1 MPRVSP
7 GSPHLPQ
14 STHEEWRKKRGRFEH
29 SPRLS
34 APLNTEEDSWT
45 QRGVGSCKHSCLPGV
60 YQSLS
65 KEKERHAAMW
75 THVLT
80 GRDMDALLESEFLD
94 IPSLALT
101 SCGCRA
107 PSPQRYST
115 WPSLHPALSL
125 SVSGCTRTGAAKPDG
140 FGGFTDIANT
150 WLNPR
155 VRAFPKRNLSSGKMT
170 TMKQCCF
177 ASLTFNTIFI
187 QSMMLE
193 AATYLKVLPTLT
205 YKGLLG

>member
-1 MPRVSP
+1 
-7 GSPHLPQ
+7 
-14 STHEEWRKKRGRFEH
+14 
-29 SPRLS
+29 
-34 APLNTEEDSWT
+34 
-45 QRGVGSCKHSCLPGV
+45 
-60 YQSLS
+60 
-65 KEKERHAAMW
+65 
-75 THVLT
+75 
-80 GRDMDALLESEFLD
+80 MDALLESEFLD

-155 VRAFPKRNLSSGKMT
+155 VGAFPKRNLSSGKMT

-205 YKGLLG
+205 YKSLLG